1 MVSPD
6 FTDGKPPLLT
16 ELMNRH
22 IDAALYGL
30 SPPKVTTLYAVKV
43 PGGEQQICR
52 YDDGTGDEL
61 KVPIGGTACEPL
73 YRIPKDCANQAV
85 VSGKH
90 MFDILS
96 PEQKSLAVRTKVR
109 YVSRTDQD

>member
-1 MVSPD
+1 MLPLSPYRTSKADSCSHSLNTHTTRLSTRNQSTRRTRLTVSPD
-6 FTDGKPPLLT
+6 FTDGTSTLLT
-16 ELMNRH
+16 ALTNRH

-61 KVPIGGTACEPL
+61 KVPIGGTACESL
-73 YRIPKDCANQAV
+73 YCA
-85 VSGKH
+85 
-90 MFDILS
+90 
-96 PEQKSLAVRTKVR
+96 
-109 YVSRTDQD
+109 

>member
-1 MVSPD
+1 MRLTVSPG
-6 FTDGKPPLLT
+6 FTDGMSPLLA
-16 ELMNRH
+16 ELMSRH

-61 KVPIGGTACEPL
+61 KVPIGGTACESL
-73 YRIPKDCANQAV
+73 YFTYIMLT
-85 VSGKH
+85 S
-90 MFDILS
+90 
-96 PEQKSLAVRTKVR
+96 
-109 YVSRTDQD
+109 

>member
-1 MVSPD
+1 MRRMRLTVSPD
-6 FTDGKPPLLT
+6 STDGKSALLA

-43 PGGEQQICR
+43 PGGEPQICR

-61 KVPIGGTACEPL
+61 KVPIGGTACESS
-73 YRIPKDCANQAV
+73 RAD
-85 VSGKH
+85 
-90 MFDILS
+90 S
-96 PEQKSLAVRTKVR
+96 PRC
-109 YVSRTDQD
+109 